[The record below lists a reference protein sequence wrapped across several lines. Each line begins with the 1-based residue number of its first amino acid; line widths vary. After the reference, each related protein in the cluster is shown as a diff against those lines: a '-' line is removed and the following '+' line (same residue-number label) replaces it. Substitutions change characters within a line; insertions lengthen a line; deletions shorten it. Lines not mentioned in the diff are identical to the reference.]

1 MPNDTGLSEL
11 PPLRE
16 VISAHNLT
24 ARKSL
29 GQNFLLDS
37 NITRRIADAADI
49 RAETTVLEIGPGPGG
64 LTRALLEGGAK
75 KVIAVERDE
84 RCVTALSGVQ
94 EIVGERLEIISAD
107 ALELQMEPLVSKHGP
122 LQVVAN
128 LPYNIATPLLIKWL
142 RYIERFSGFVLMFQ
156 SEVADRIV
164 ASPGSKGYGRLSVAT
179 QWRCE
184 AKPVFTLSPKAFVP
198 PPKVASTVV
207 KLTPREEPLAEAGP
221 ELLEKVVA
229 AAFAQRRKMLR
240 AALKGTF
247 SDPVSVLETVGIDPT
262 ARAETIGIEG
272 FCALAR
278 SLELEK
284 ENPSA

>member
-1 MPNDTGLSEL
+1 M
-11 PPLRE
+11 
-16 VISAHNLT
+16 
-24 ARKSL
+24 
-29 GQNFLLDS
+29 
-37 NITRRIADAADI
+37 
-49 RAETTVLEIGPGPGG
+49 EIGPGPGG
-64 LTRALLEGGAK
+64 LTRALLEAGTK

-84 RCVTALSGVQ
+84 RCVAALSDIQ

-107 ALELQMEPLVSKHGP
+107 ALKLQTEPLVSKHGP

-128 LPYNIATPLLIKWL
+128 LPYNIATPLLLNWL
-142 RYIERFSGFVLMFQ
+142 REIERFSGFVLMFQ

-164 ASPGSKGYGRLSVAT
+164 ASSGSKAYGRLSVAT

-184 AKPVFTLSPKAFVP
+184 AKPLFTLSPKAFVP

-207 KLTPREEPLAEAGP
+207 KLTPREKPVAEASP

-247 SDPVSVLETVGIDPT
+247 SDPVSVLEAVGIDPT
-262 ARAETIGIEG
+262 ARAETIGIER

-278 SLELEK
+278 SLEK
-284 ENPSA
+284 ENNLA

>member
-1 MPNDTGLSEL
+1 MIKNTDLSEL

-16 VISAHNLT
+16 VIAAHNLS

-29 GQNFLLDS
+29 GQNFLLDL
-37 NITRRIADAADI
+37 NITRRITAAADI
-49 RAETTVLEIGPGPGG
+49 TAGTTVMEIGPGPGG
-64 LTRALLEGGAK
+64 LTRALLETGAK

-84 RCVTALSGVQ
+84 RCIAALSDIR

-107 ALELQMEPLVSKHGP
+107 ALELQTGPLVTKHGP
-122 LQVVAN
+122 LQIVAN
-128 LPYNIATPLLIKWL
+128 LPYNIATPLLISWL
-142 RYIERFSGFVLMFQ
+142 REIKHFSGLVLMFQ
-156 SEVADRIV
+156 SEVAGRIV
-164 ASPGSKGYGRLSVAT
+164 ASAGSKAYGRLSIAT

-184 AKPVFTLSPKAFVP
+184 AKPLFTLSPKAFVP

-207 KLTPREEPLAEAGP
+207 KLTPRKKPVAEADP

-229 AAFAQRRKMLR
+229 ASFSQRRKMLR

-247 SDPVSVLETVGIDPT
+247 SDPVSVLEAIGIDPT
-262 ARAETIGIEG
+262 ARAETIDVEG

-278 SLELEK
+278 SLEK
-284 ENPSA
+284 ENTSA